1 MCIRF
6 QSQLLKE
13 YVQFNTKKRI
23 EAEENGDKNGK
34 ALYKLVDSSMYRETM
49 ESLRN
54 KINVKLVS
62 KKKD

>member
-54 KINVKLVS
+54 KINVKLVNN
-62 KKKD
+62 KKD